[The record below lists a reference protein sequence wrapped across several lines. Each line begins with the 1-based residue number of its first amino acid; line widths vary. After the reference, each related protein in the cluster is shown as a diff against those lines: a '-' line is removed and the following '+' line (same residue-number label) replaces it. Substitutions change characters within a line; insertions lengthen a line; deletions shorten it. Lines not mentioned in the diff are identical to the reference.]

1 MARCGGQQD
10 ILNISSYENAEKM
23 SRSCRLP
30 LKSGRRDLSLTLQF
44 HPNFSILHG
53 MIEAPHESYAILII
67 DDEAANV
74 DALAILLGHEDYR
87 VFRATSGEEGLGI
100 LEKEKIDL
108 VLLDIL
114 MPGLDGFETLSRI
127 RVHKKTK
134 DLPVIFL
141 TGLMRDALSMEH
153 GFNLGVN
160 EYLLKPIDSNELIVR
175 VKSILRMTVA
185 ENKVMQLQS
194 DFFSMLVHD
203 LRGPLT
209 AIRAFT
215 QLMAEEKNLSEQ
227 DKSEM
232 LATIEK
238 ASEQMLDLIND
249 ILDLSKLES
258 EYVTLTKRPIDLLG
272 LIDHALAQMKPLAI
286 KKSITFSKK
295 YVDDEVSVDADKA
308 KIEQVLDNLLMN
320 GMKFTGERG
329 EIVVTVRNAS
339 QNDTI
344 LKTAGVDRPSV
355 VVCVK
360 DNGIG
365 ISPKEIP
372 FIFDKYR
379 QIVTSAVAAGKG
391 TGLGL
396 AICKNIIEAHG
407 GKIWVE
413 SREHAGSSFY
423 FSLPSE

>member
-1 MARCGGQQD
+1 V
-10 ILNISSYENAEKM
+10 LEYK
-23 SRSCRLP
+23 
-30 LKSGRRDLSLTLQF
+30 
-44 HPNFSILHG
+44 
-53 MIEAPHESYAILII
+53 
-67 DDEAANV
+67 
-74 DALAILLGHEDYR
+74 DYK
-87 VFRATSGEEGLGI
+87 VFRATTVEEGLRI
-100 LEKEKIDL
+100 LDNEKVDL

-141 TGLMRDALSMEH
+141 TGFMRDSRSMER

-160 EYLLKPIDSNELIVR
+160 EYLLKPIDNNELIVR

-185 ENKVMQLQS
+185 EKKVMRLQS

-209 AIRAFT
+209 AVRAFT
-215 QLMAEEKNLSEQ
+215 QFLKEEKNLSEQ
-227 DKSEM
+227 DKDEM
-232 LATIEK
+232 LRTIEN
-238 ASEQMLDLIND
+238 ASEQMLNLINN

-258 EYVTLTKRPIDLLG
+258 EYVALNRNPIDLDA
-272 LIDHALAQMKPLAI
+272 LIDHVLMQMKPLAM
-286 KKSITFSKK
+286 KKSITFKK
-295 YVDDEVSVDADKA
+295 EYLPDGVSVVADEA
-308 KIEQVLDNLLMN
+308 KIEQVLDNLMMN
-320 GMKFTGERG
+320 GIKFTREHG
-329 EIVVTVRNAS
+329 EIAVTVRSDEEAE
-339 QNDTI
+339 TM
-344 LKTAGVDRPSV
+344 LKNVGVEKPSV

-365 ISPKEIP
+365 IPAKEIP

-379 QIVTSAVAAGKG
+379 QIVTSAIASGEG

-396 AICKNIIEAHG
+396 AICKNIVEAHG

-413 SREHAGSSFY
+413 SQECIGSSFY
-423 FSLPSE
+423 FSLPLE

>member
-1 MARCGGQQD
+1 MKEPPQETY
-10 ILNISSYENAEKM
+10 S
-23 SRSCRLP
+23 
-30 LKSGRRDLSLTLQF
+30 
-44 HPNFSILHG
+44 
-53 MIEAPHESYAILII
+53 ILII
-67 DDEAANV
+67 DDEISSV
-74 DALAILLGHEDYR
+74 EPLAVVLAHEKYK
-87 VFRATSGEEGLGI
+87 VFRAAAGEEGLAI

-141 TGLMRDALSMEH
+141 TGFMRDSHSMER

-160 EYLLKPIDSNELIVR
+160 EYLVKPIDTNELIVR
-175 VKSILRMTVA
+175 VKSILRMTMA
-185 ENKVMQLQS
+185 ERKVKELQS

-209 AIRAFT
+209 AVRAFT
-215 QLMAEEKNLSEQ
+215 QLMMEEKNLNEQ
-227 DKSEM
+227 DKDEM
-232 LATIEK
+232 LQTIEK

-258 EYVTLTKRPIDLLG
+258 EYVTLNKHPIDLQRT
-272 LIDHALAQMKPLAI
+272 IDHTLMQMKPLAM
-286 KKSITFSKK
+286 KKSITLHKA
-295 YVDDEVSVDADKA
+295 YDAGAISVMADQA
-308 KIEQVLDNLLMN
+308 KIEQVMENLLMN
-320 GMKFTGERG
+320 GIKFTGEHG
-329 EIVVTVRNAS
+329 EIAVTVQSARQADIAVKNAGME
-339 QNDTI
+339 
-344 LKTAGVDRPSV
+344 KPSV
-355 VVCVK
+355 VTCVK

-365 ISPKEIP
+365 IPAKEIP

-379 QIVTSAVAAGKG
+379 QIVTSAVIGEKG

-396 AICKNIIEAHG
+396 AICKNIVEAHG

-413 SREHAGSSFY
+413 SREHIGSSFY
-423 FSLPSE
+423 FSLPLE

>member
-1 MARCGGQQD
+1 MK
-10 ILNISSYENAEKM
+10 E
-23 SRSCRLP
+23 
-30 LKSGRRDLSLTLQF
+30 LSPETY
-44 HPNFSILHG
+44 S
-53 MIEAPHESYAILII
+53 ILII
-67 DDEAANV
+67 DDEVSNV
-74 DALAILLGHEDYR
+74 DALAAVLGHEGYTM
-87 VFRATSGEEGLGI
+87 FRATSGEEGLGI
-100 LEKEKIDL
+100 LEREKIDL

-141 TGLMRDALSMEH
+141 TGFMRDPLSMER

-160 EYLLKPIDSNELIVR
+160 EYLVKPIDTNELIVR

-185 ENKVMQLQS
+185 EKKVMQLQS

-209 AIRAFT
+209 AVRAFT
-215 QLMAEEKNLSEQ
+215 QLMMEEKNLSEQ
-227 DKSEM
+227 DKDEM
-232 LATIEK
+232 LQTIEK

-258 EYVTLTKRPIDLLG
+258 EYVSLNKHPTDLTG
-272 LIDHALAQMKPLAI
+272 MIDHTLLQMKPLAL
-286 KKSITFSKK
+286 KKSITFAKD
-295 YVDDEVSVDADKA
+295 YEADGVSVVADES
-308 KIEQVLDNLLMN
+308 KIEQVMDNLLMN
-320 GMKFTGERG
+320 SMKFTGERG
-329 EIVVTVRNAS
+329 EIVVTVRSARY
-339 QNDTI
+339 NDHT
-344 LKTAGVDRPSV
+344 LKNAGVERPSV
-355 VVCVK
+355 VVRVK

-365 ISPKEIP
+365 IPAKEIP

-379 QIVTSAVAAGKG
+379 QIVTSAVVAGKG

-396 AICKNIIEAHG
+396 AICKNIVEAHG

-413 SREHAGSSFY
+413 SQEHVGSSFY
-423 FSLPSE
+423 FSLPLE

>member
-1 MARCGGQQD
+1 MRET
-10 ILNISSYENAEKM
+10 SPETY
-23 SRSCRLP
+23 
-30 LKSGRRDLSLTLQF
+30 
-44 HPNFSILHG
+44 SILV
-53 MIEAPHESYAILII
+53 I
-67 DDEAANV
+67 DDEVSSVNAVASV
-74 DALAILLGHEDYR
+74 LEYKDYK
-87 VFRATSGEEGLGI
+87 VFRATTGEEGLRI
-100 LEKEKIDL
+100 LDNEKVDL

-141 TGLMRDALSMEH
+141 TGFMRDSRSMER

-160 EYLLKPIDSNELIVR
+160 EYLLKPIDNNELIVR

-185 ENKVMQLQS
+185 EKKVMRLQS

-209 AIRAFT
+209 AVRAFT
-215 QLMAEEKNLSEQ
+215 QFLKEEKNLSEQ
-227 DKSEM
+227 DKDEM
-232 LATIEK
+232 LRTIEN
-238 ASEQMLDLIND
+238 ASEQMLNLINN

-258 EYVTLTKRPIDLLG
+258 EYVALNRNPIDLDA
-272 LIDHALAQMKPLAI
+272 LIDHVLMQMKPLAM
-286 KKSITFSKK
+286 KKSITFKK
-295 YVDDEVSVDADKA
+295 EYLPDGVSVVADEA
-308 KIEQVLDNLLMN
+308 KIEQVLDNLMMN
-320 GMKFTGERG
+320 GIKFTREHG
-329 EIVVTVRNAS
+329 EIAVTVRSDEEAE
-339 QNDTI
+339 TM
-344 LKTAGVDRPSV
+344 LKNVGVEKPSV

-365 ISPKEIP
+365 IPAKEIP

-379 QIVTSAVAAGKG
+379 QIVTSAIASGEG

-396 AICKNIIEAHG
+396 AICKNIVEAHG

-413 SREHAGSSFY
+413 SQECIGSSFY
-423 FSLPSE
+423 FSLPLE

>member
-1 MARCGGQQD
+1 MMK
-10 ILNISSYENAEKM
+10 E
-23 SRSCRLP
+23 LP
-30 LKSGRRDLSLTLQF
+30 RETYS
-44 HPNFSILHG
+44 
-53 MIEAPHESYAILII
+53 ILII
-67 DDEAANV
+67 DDEVSNV
-74 DALAILLGHEDYR
+74 EALAVVLGHEGYT
-87 VFRATSGEEGLGI
+87 VFQATTGEEGLAI

-141 TGLMRDALSMEH
+141 TGFMRDSLSMER

-160 EYLLKPIDSNELIVR
+160 EYLLKPIDTNELIVR

-185 ENKVMQLQS
+185 EKKVMQLQS

-209 AIRAFT
+209 AVRAFT
-215 QLMAEEKNLSEQ
+215 QLMMEEKNLSER
-227 DKSEM
+227 DKDEM
-232 LATIEK
+232 LQTIEK

-258 EYVTLTKRPIDLLG
+258 EYVTLNKHPIDLIG
-272 LIDHALAQMKPLAI
+272 MIDHTLIQMKPLAI
-286 KKSITFSKK
+286 KKSITFRKN
-295 YVDDEVSVDADKA
+295 YEADEVSVVADEA
-308 KIEQVLDNLLMN
+308 KIEQVMDNLLMN
-320 GMKFTGERG
+320 SIKFTGEQG
-329 EIVVTVRNAS
+329 EIAVTVREARTSDKALKNAGAE
-339 QNDTI
+339 
-344 LKTAGVDRPSV
+344 KPSIV
-355 VVCVK
+355 ICVK
-360 DNGIG
+360 DNGLG
-365 ISPKEIP
+365 IPAKEIP

-379 QIVTSAVAAGKG
+379 QIVTSAVTAGKG

-396 AICKNIIEAHG
+396 AICKNIVEAHG

-413 SREHAGSSFY
+413 SQEHVGSSFY
-423 FSLPSE
+423 FSLPLE

>member
-1 MARCGGQQD
+1 VPGIGERRQKCPLAD
-10 ILNISSYENAEKM
+10 ISSA
-23 SRSCRLP
+23 
-30 LKSGRRDLSLTLQF
+30 LQF
-44 HPNFSILHG
+44 HTDFSILQA
-53 MIEAPHESYAILII
+53 MKEAPHESYAILII
-67 DDEAANV
+67 DDEESNV
-74 DALAILLGHEDYR
+74 DVLAVLLGHEDYR
-87 VFRATSGEEGLGI
+87 VFRAISGEEGLGI
-100 LEKEKIDL
+100 LDREKIDL

-127 RVHKKTK
+127 RVHKRTK

-141 TGLMRDALSMEH
+141 TGFMRDSLSMER

-160 EYLLKPIDSNELIVR
+160 EYLLKPIDTNELIVR

-185 ENKVMQLQS
+185 EKKVMRLQS

-215 QLMAEEKNLSEQ
+215 QLMMEEKNLSEQ
-227 DKSEM
+227 DKQEM
-232 LATIEK
+232 LSTIEK

-258 EYVTLTKRPIDLLG
+258 EYVTLSKHPMDLLG
-272 LIDHALAQMKPLAI
+272 LIDHTLMQMKPLAM
-286 KKSITFSKK
+286 KKSITFAKRFDTDGVSI
-295 YVDDEVSVDADKA
+295 VADEA

-320 GMKFTGERG
+320 SMKFTGERG
-329 EIVVTVRNAS
+329 EIVVTVRNAV
-339 QNDTI
+339 QNE
-344 LKTAGVDRPSV
+344 KTFAHAGVDRPSV
-355 VVCVK
+355 VVCVR

-372 FIFDKYR
+372 YVFDKYR
-379 QIVTSAVAAGKG
+379 QIVTSAIVAGKG

-396 AICKNIIEAHG
+396 AICKNIVEAHG

-413 SREHAGSSFY
+413 SEERVGSSFY
-423 FSLPSE
+423 FSLPSS